1 MRRPPHPRL
10 RLHALRPLRLGPLR
24 MTPGGAQLPLL
35 PDQSSWT
42 IRDERA
48 RGTSFIA
55 ITPRSVLNSPAST
68 RMDFWSVNPYIGCEF
83 GCSYCYARDTH
94 RYAVERESR
103 REGESGGSG
112 SPAIATLAP
121 LPPSLA
127 FERRILVK
135 EGAALRLAR
144 SLDPAKLGTDTVM
157 IGTAT
162 DPYQPAERR
171 FRITRSLL
179 EALAAHKGLSV
190 GIITKSPLVVRD
202 IDLLK
207 TLTERGRATVH
218 ISLAT
223 FDAHLARRLEARSP
237 IPAARIRALRQ
248 LVEAGIEARLLVA
261 PIIPGVTDGRE
272 SLRRLLTAARRAGA
286 RYVGGGALR
295 LGPAARAT
303 FLPLLDREF
312 PHLSRRYRA
321 QYHRSIQAPA
331 AYREA
336 LRARLAELRAEL
348 GFEPSSG
355 MDD

>member
-1 MRRPPHPRL
+1 MSS
-10 RLHALRPLRLGPLR
+10 A
-24 MTPGGAQLPLL
+24 GAQLPLL
-35 PDQSSWT
+35 PDPSSWT

-48 RGTSFIA
+48 RGTAFIA
-55 ITPRSVLNSPAST
+55 ITPRSVLNSPEST
-68 RMDFWSVNPYIGCEF
+68 GMDFWSVNPYIGCEF
-83 GCSYCYARDTH
+83 GCTYCYARDTH

-103 REGESGGSG
+103 REAEGGGSDSG
-112 SPAIATLAP
+112 TPALAALAP
-121 LPPSLA
+121 LPPWLA

-135 EGAALRLAR
+135 ECAAVRLTR
-144 SLDPAKLGTDTVM
+144 TLDPSKVGRETIM

-179 EALAAHKGLSV
+179 EALAAHRGLSV

-202 IDLLK
+202 IDLLR
-207 TLTERGRATVH
+207 TITERGRAMVH

-223 FDAHLARRLEARSP
+223 FDARLARRLEARSP
-237 IPAARIRALRQ
+237 VPAARLRALAQ
-248 LVEAGIEARLLVA
+248 LVAAGIEARLLVA
-261 PIIPGVTDGRE
+261 PIIPGVTDGRDA
-272 SLRRLLTAARRAGA
+272 LRRLLAAAREAGA

-303 FLPLLDREF
+303 FLPVLDREF

-336 LRARLAELRAEL
+336 LQARLAELRAEL

>member
-1 MRRPPHPRL
+1 MSAGSP
-10 RLHALRPLRLGPLR
+10 
-24 MTPGGAQLPLL
+24 QLPLL

-48 RGTSFIA
+48 RGTAFIG
-55 ITPRSVLNSPAST
+55 ITPRSVLNAPTST
-68 RMDFWSVNPYIGCEF
+68 GMDFWSVNPYIGCEF

-103 REGESGGSG
+103 REGALDTA
-112 SPAIATLAP
+112 SPAIAALAP

-135 EGAALRLAR
+135 ENAALRLAR
-144 SLDPAKLGTDTVM
+144 SLDPAKVGSDTIM

-179 EALAAHKGLSV
+179 EALAAHRGISV

-202 IDLLK
+202 IDLLR
-207 TLTERGRATVH
+207 TLTERGRLIVH
-218 ISLAT
+218 VSLAT
-223 FDAHLARRLEARSP
+223 FDARLARRLEARSP
-237 IPAARIRALRQ
+237 VPAARLRALAQ
-248 LVEAGIEARLLVA
+248 LADAGIDARLLVA
-261 PIIPGVTDGRE
+261 PILPGITDGRDP
-272 SLRRLLTAARRAGA
+272 LRRLLTAAREAGA

-312 PHLSRRYRA
+312 PHLSRRYRE
-321 QYHRSIQAPA
+321 QYQRAIQAPA
-331 AYREA
+331 AYRAA
-336 LRARLAELRAEL
+336 LQARLAELRAEL